1 MKLVVGLGNPGEK
14 YQNTR
19 HNIGFMAVDALLE
32 KFEPVEKTY
41 WEEKKDLKS
50 NIKILSA
57 NSQQP
62 TANGQII
69 LAKPTTFMNN
79 SGFAVAKVL
88 NYYKIPTEDL
98 IVIHDDLDMPFGK
111 IRVRFGGASGGH
123 RGVQSIIETIRTD
136 KFLRIRL
143 GIGNPKIRNLKLE
156 IRNLDQY
163 VLAPFTPTEK
173 NKVKHMIKEA
183 GRAIELILKR
193 GIEIY
198 MSKYNKKG
206 LVTR

>member
-62 TANGQII
+62 M
-69 LAKPTTFMNN
+69 AK
-79 SGFAVAKVL
+79 L
-88 NYYKIPTEDL
+88 
-98 IVIHDDLDMPFGK
+98 
-111 IRVRFGGASGGH
+111 
-123 RGVQSIIETIRTD
+123 
-136 KFLRIRL
+136 FLPNQQPL
-143 GIGNPKIRNLKLE
+143 
-156 IRNLDQY
+156 
-163 VLAPFTPTEK
+163 
-173 NKVKHMIKEA
+173 
-183 GRAIELILKR
+183 
-193 GIEIY
+193 
-198 MSKYNKKG
+198 
-206 LVTR
+206 